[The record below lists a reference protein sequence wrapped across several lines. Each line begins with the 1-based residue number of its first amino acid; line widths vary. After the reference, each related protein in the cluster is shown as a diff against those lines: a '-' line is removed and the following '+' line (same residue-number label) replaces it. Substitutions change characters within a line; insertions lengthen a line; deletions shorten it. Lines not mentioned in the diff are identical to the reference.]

1 MYSIHVI
8 YAFDHVL
15 LSIYVL
21 TYCGA
26 RVVHVI
32 PGPHKSLCK

>member
-1 MYSIHVI
+1 VF
-8 YAFDHVL
+8 YAFDHAL
-15 LSIYVL
+15 LSIFVF

-26 RVVHVI
+26 QVVHVI